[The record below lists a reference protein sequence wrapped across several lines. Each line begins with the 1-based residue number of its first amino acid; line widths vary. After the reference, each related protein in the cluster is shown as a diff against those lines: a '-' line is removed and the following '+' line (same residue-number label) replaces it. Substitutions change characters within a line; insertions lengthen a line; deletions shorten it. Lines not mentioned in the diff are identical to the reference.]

1 MVTKQAVG
9 ELGDS
14 MKWLSGS
21 RCLAENQFDVAATKS
36 LQKGFTDEFLT
47 FNNYSSQNKIKSDQI
62 ASRSLA
68 RSCSPN
74 TVNTK
79 QANKKK
85 KKGQQSSVSIFL
97 FHMFT
102 TDQKRFQR
110 VTTDRAKT
118 NYSKI
123 TTNSRIVDAVLDA
136 WWDVYGRVGEEVSR
150 QSGIDMSKRQENGW
164 LGHTASHGQWMPVTD
179 TDCLTTKWV
188 YGYAIE

>member
-1 MVTKQAVG
+1 
-9 ELGDS
+9 
-14 MKWLSGS
+14 
-21 RCLAENQFDVAATKS
+21 
-36 LQKGFTDEFLT
+36 
-47 FNNYSSQNKIKSDQI
+47 
-62 ASRSLA
+62 
-68 RSCSPN
+68 
-74 TVNTK
+74 
-79 QANKKK
+79 
-85 KKGQQSSVSIFL
+85 
-97 FHMFT
+97 MFT